1 MRAYID
7 TNILVDLVLSRD
19 EFLPEAQRLFALGY
33 AGDAQLMV
41 SALSFINTV
50 YIGKKY
56 KFPIEDVF
64 AKLRL
69 VADFVDVVDLRGQSV
84 VDMLNSSWKDYE
96 DATQYRSAVDEQ
108 ADCIVTRNKKDFK
121 DSTIEV
127 LTPAEFF
134 DKLESNPT

>member
-134 DKLESNPT
+134 DKLDLK

>member
-134 DKLESNPT
+134 EKLDSK